1 MNIKFYDRF
10 DLDKTLDCGQCFR
23 WNKVGDSWS
32 GVVNGKSVIARF
44 SNDTLKIE
52 SDLCDLRFWENYFD
66 LRTDYVTIINDL
78 SKIDNILERSIDK
91 NVGIHILNQDPWEVL
106 CSFIISQNNNIK
118 RIKGIIDRLCK
129 NFGDCLNG
137 VYSFPNAQRVSLL
150 NLDDLSVIRAGFRSK
165 YILEASKFVCSKEF
179 DFDEIYKLDT
189 ISSMKILQRI
199 KGIGPKV
206 SSCILLFGFHKL
218 DSFPIDT
225 WMKKVMSKFYKG
237 KSPDYFG
244 KYAGIAQQYLFMW
257 SRNNKDIFLD

>member
-23 WNKVGDSWS
+23 WNKVGDGWH